1 MWCASYARCR
11 IAPVWSTRL
20 NWISRISFQAYP
32 AGGAPCLL
40 GYLDNVPKKNDWDR
54 VNWTLELLALRM
66 QTDTGV
72 ELSCGYMLRLQRRW
86 GCRRGRPRPGL
97 RISARGRRKV
107 LENSE
112 KLIASASLEQE
123 VFYRDEGDLHLT
135 PKIGPTYLKR
145 GQ

>member
-1 MWCASYARCR
+1 M
-11 IAPVWSTRL
+11 
-20 NWISRISFQAYP
+20 
-32 AGGAPCLL
+32 
-40 GYLDNVPKKNDWDR
+40 
-54 VNWTLELLALRM
+54 NWTLELLALRM